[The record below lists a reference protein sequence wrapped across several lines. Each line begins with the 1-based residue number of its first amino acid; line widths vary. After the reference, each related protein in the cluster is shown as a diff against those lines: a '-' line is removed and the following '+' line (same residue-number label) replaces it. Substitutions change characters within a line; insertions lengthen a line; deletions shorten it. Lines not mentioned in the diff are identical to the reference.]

1 MNIEYVDDFFLL
13 DQEVFENSREYPDK
27 DFQPLDKGELEN
39 YSKIDLVD
47 HFRDTRQPMKI
58 GFNRI
63 LKYEI

>member
-1 MNIEYVDDFFLL
+1 MNIEYFDDFFLL

-39 YSKIDLVD
+39 HLKIDLVD
-47 HFRDTRQPMKI
+47 HFGDARQPMKI
-58 GFNRI
+58 AFNRI